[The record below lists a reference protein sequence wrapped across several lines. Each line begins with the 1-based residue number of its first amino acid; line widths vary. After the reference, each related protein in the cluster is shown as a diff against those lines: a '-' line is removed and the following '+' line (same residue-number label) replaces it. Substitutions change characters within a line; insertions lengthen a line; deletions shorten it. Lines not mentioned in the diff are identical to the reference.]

1 MSPRLLSCGD
11 AEAVPPVAM
20 QKVPLA
26 TDDVVAL
33 ALSTST
39 LTSAPAA
46 KDVPYVCKQKG
57 PARIDDAP
65 TPPSMI
71 KVANVVANS
80 LENCVGTLNPK

>member
-1 MSPRLLSCGD
+1 MSCGD
-11 AEAVPPVAM
+11 AEAVPPVARG
-20 QKVPLA
+20 KVPFA
-26 TDDVVAL
+26 TDDDAVP

-39 LTSAPAA
+39 LTYAPAA
-46 KDVPYVCKQKG
+46 KDVPYVRTQKG